1 MALIKI
7 EYKLNFIDIKIGIVY
22 HMNITIMWGEICMSK
37 FENGGAFAIK
47 GFNFQKA
54 TISLIAIKNYHK
66 PNFHILVEAK
76 DDFEVKYDGYEA
88 YIQVK
93 SKKLSLK
100 QLLNTSDGK
109 SILEK
114 NLSNGNRNSHFK
126 IFVKSFAETDIK
138 KMIELSEGNICTP
151 LYLYSDKQKKSIL
164 EELKSSEK
172 IEEFE
177 EKLLSSYIYIPP
189 FKDKLAEAVPVLL
202 GEMALNEIDVSHK
215 RGQIAVNELFTLIDQ
230 KSEYIVKSEEDF
242 QKKAIL
248 KEDLKKVFKLTSTLD
263 AFDELLES
271 TLYSFFLKKQIKKE
285 QIKIMHFYSIE
296 KKAAKQE
303 LLGFDLLSGTEEEV
317 IHNAVK
323 KCNNNKEFEILNDP
337 SKKAIVIEVLS
348 EMSEDV

>member
-1 MALIKI
+1 
-7 EYKLNFIDIKIGIVY
+7 
-22 HMNITIMWGEICMSK
+22 MSE

-54 TISLIAIKNYHK
+54 AISLIAIKNFHK

-100 QLLNTSDGK
+100 QLLNTNDGK

-114 NLSNGNRNSHFK
+114 NLSNGNRNSNFK

-138 KMIELSEGNICTP
+138 KMTELSEGNICTP
-151 LYLYSDKQKKSIL
+151 LYSYNDEQKKSIL
-164 EELKSSEK
+164 DELRDSEK

-177 EKLLSSYIYIPP
+177 DKLLSSYIYVPP
-189 FKDKLAEAVPVLL
+189 FKDKLAEAIPVLL
-202 GEMALNEIDVSHK
+202 GEMALNEIDVSHT

-230 KSEYIVKSEEDF
+230 KSEYIVKNEEDF
-242 QKKAIL
+242 QKKSIL
-248 KEDLKKVFKLTSTLD
+248 KEDLKKVFKLSSTLD

-271 TLYSFFLKKQIKKE
+271 TLFSFFLKKQIKKE
-285 QIKIMHFYSIE
+285 QLKITHYYSIE
-296 KKAAKQE
+296 KNAAKEE
-303 LLGFDLLSGTEEEV
+303 LTGFDLYSGTEDEV
-317 IHNAVK
+317 IKNAVTI
-323 KCNNNKEFEILNDP
+323 CNKNKEFKSLNDS
-337 SKKAIVIEVLS
+337 SKKAIVIEVLA
-348 EMSEDV
+348 EMSEGL